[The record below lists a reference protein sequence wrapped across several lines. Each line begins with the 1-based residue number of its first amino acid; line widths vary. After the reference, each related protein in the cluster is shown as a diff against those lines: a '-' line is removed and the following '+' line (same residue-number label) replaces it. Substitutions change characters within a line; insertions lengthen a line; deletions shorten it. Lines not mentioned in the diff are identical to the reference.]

1 MCGRRLY
8 GANLALWVAR
18 SRSWFGRAV
27 TLLTSTRRNESGAQ
41 SRRVGA
47 KVCERRPRG
56 DSGWKFCDSLA
67 AQSISSICSIL
78 KSSHFVSQS
87 ILAIALALAAAFSF
101 AQSYPT
107 RPVRLLVPFA
117 AGGVAD
123 ITARV
128 VSQELSSA
136 MGQQVLVENRPSA
149 GGVVASEA
157 VAKAEPDGY
166 TLLFLT
172 NGNAV
177 SVSLFKSLPYD
188 TLADFAPVST
198 VGFFDLAL
206 VVDSASKIGSVRDL
220 IAYSKANPNK
230 LNLGTINPGSTQNL
244 AAELFKSMSGIDAQV
259 VPFKATP
266 AVIIALKSN
275 DVQAA
280 FEILAPVMAQ
290 IKGGALKAI
299 AVTSDKRYAGL
310 PDVPTVAE
318 SGVPGYQASSW
329 NAIAAPAKTPKAVIE
344 RLNRETN
351 AAVRSPEVRKRLGEL
366 GVDARAGTPEALRE
380 LLVSEIAK
388 WKVVI
393 ERAKIEKQ

>member
-1 MCGRRLY
+1 MQVV
-8 GANLALWVAR
+8 ASSNLAAP
-18 SRSWFGRAV
+18 
-27 TLLTSTRRNESGAQ
+27 TNQLTPRQ
-41 SRRVGA
+41 S
-47 KVCERRPRG
+47 
-56 DSGWKFCDSLA
+56 DSLNP
-67 AQSISSICSIL
+67 L
-78 KSSHFVSQS
+78 TLVSRF
-87 ILAIALALAAAFSF
+87 IVAWLLALAATAAV
-101 AQSYPT
+101 AQTYPS
-107 RPVRLLVPFA
+107 RPVRLIVPFG

-123 ITARV
+123 ITARL
-128 VSQELSSA
+128 VSLEMSTA

-149 GGVVASEA
+149 GGIVASEA
-157 VAKAEPDGY
+157 VAKADPDGY

-188 TLADFAPVST
+188 TVNDFAPVST
-198 VGFFDLAL
+198 VGFFDLVV
-206 VVDSASKIGSVRDL
+206 VVDSASKMASVRDL

-230 LNLGTINPGSTQNL
+230 LNVGTINPGSTQNL
-244 AAELFKSMSGIDAQV
+244 AAELFKSMSGTDAQV

-266 AVIIALKSN
+266 SVITALKSN

-280 FEILAPVMAQ
+280 FEILAPLLSQ
-290 IKGGALKAI
+290 IKGGALKAL

-329 NAIAAPAKTPKAVIE
+329 NAVAAPAKTPKAVIE
-344 RLNRETN
+344 RLNREVD
-351 AAVRSPEVRKRLGEL
+351 AAVKAPDVRKRLSEL
-366 GVDARAGTPEALRE
+366 GVEARGSTPEALHE

-388 WKVVI
+388 WKAVI

>member
-1 MCGRRLY
+1 MNPLY
-8 GANLALWVAR
+8 TALRVFGVALLT
-18 SRSWFGRAV
+18 AV
-27 TLLTSTRRNESGAQ
+27 TTAVIAQ
-41 SRRVGA
+41 G
-47 KVCERRPRG
+47 
-56 DSGWKFCDSLA
+56 
-67 AQSISSICSIL
+67 
-78 KSSHFVSQS
+78 
-87 ILAIALALAAAFSF
+87 
-101 AQSYPT
+101 YPT
-107 RPVRLLVPFA
+107 RPIRLLVPFA
-117 AGGVAD
+117 PGGVAD

-128 VSQELSSA
+128 VSQQMTAA

-149 GGVVASEA
+149 GGIVASEA

-198 VGFFDLAL
+198 VGFFDLVL
-206 VVDSASKIGSVRDL
+206 VVDSASKIGSVREL
-220 IAYSKANPNK
+220 VAYSKANPNK
-230 LNLGTINPGSTQNL
+230 LNIGTINPGSTQNL

-266 AVIIALKSN
+266 AVITALKGG

-290 IKGGALKAI
+290 IRGGALKAL
-299 AVTSDKRYAGL
+299 AVTSDKRFSGL
-310 PDVPTVAE
+310 PNVPTVAE

-329 NAIAAPAKTPKAVIE
+329 NAVAAPAKTPKPVLE
-344 RLNRETN
+344 RLNREVN
-351 AAVRSPEVRKRLGEL
+351 AAVAAPEVRKRLGEL
-366 GVDARAGTPEALRE
+366 GVDARARTPEALRA

>member
-1 MCGRRLY
+1 LSDPRVNRFDFAPRAICAAL
-8 GANLALWVAR
+8 LAVAAT
-18 SRSWFGRAV
+18 AV
-27 TLLTSTRRNESGAQ
+27 
-41 SRRVGA
+41 
-47 KVCERRPRG
+47 
-56 DSGWKFCDSLA
+56 
-67 AQSISSICSIL
+67 
-78 KSSHFVSQS
+78 
-87 ILAIALALAAAFSF
+87 F
-101 AQSYPT
+101 AQGYPA

-128 VSQELSSA
+128 VSQQMSTTI
-136 MGQQVLVENRPSA
+136 GQQVLVENRPSA
-149 GGVVASEA
+149 GGIVASDA
-157 VAKAEPDGY
+157 VAKAAPDGY

-188 TLADFAPVST
+188 TLSDFAPIST
-198 VGFFDLAL
+198 VGFFDLVL
-206 VVDSASKIGSVRDL
+206 VVDSASKIGSVREL
-220 IAYSKANPNK
+220 IAYSKKNPNT

-244 AAELFKSMSGIDAQV
+244 AAELFKSMSGLDAQV

-266 AVIIALKSN
+266 SVITALKGN

-290 IKGGALKAI
+290 IRGGALKAL
-299 AVTSDKRYAGL
+299 AVTSDKRFAGL
-310 PDVPTVAE
+310 PDVPTIAE

-329 NAIAAPAKTPKAVIE
+329 NAIATPAKTPKPVIE
-344 RLNRETN
+344 RLNREIN
-351 AAVRSPEVRKRLGEL
+351 AAVTAPDVRKRLGEL
-366 GVDARAGTPEALRE
+366 GVDARAGTPEALHE

-388 WKVVI
+388 WKAVI